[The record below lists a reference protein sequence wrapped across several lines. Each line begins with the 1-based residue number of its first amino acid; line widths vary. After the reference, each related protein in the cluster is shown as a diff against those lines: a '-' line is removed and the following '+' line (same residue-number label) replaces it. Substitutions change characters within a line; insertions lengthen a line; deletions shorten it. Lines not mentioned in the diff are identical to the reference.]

1 MTKKPKIKSKTVRQ
15 RTALKVTN
23 VSMIGAKYAMPFIP
37 ATIMTIINWDEWFAQ
52 TNGGLPLGFLTLVV
66 ATIISIIGIMK
77 KDALVQKNV
86 SPLFVF
92 ALALFCVAASF
103 LWLSNVM
110 YQAGMMFLWTA
121 CAVVAAAVDDQVQQ
135 SVVVPAIKEL
145 DEDIKEGGL
154 DRKTNKRE
162 QRRQKRLKEMR
173 EAQGQAV
180 DQYEKE
186 EGFKIT

>member
-1 MTKKPKIKSKTVRQ
+1 MAKKVKSKTVRT
-15 RTALKVTN
+15 RNALAVTN
-23 VSMIGAKYAMPFIP
+23 KVMWGAKFGMPFVP

-121 CAVVAAAVDDQVQQ
+121 CAVVAAAVDDQVQK
-135 SVVVPAIKEL
+135 SVVEPNLAFYKDLVIR
-145 DEDIKEGGL
+145 GGL
-154 DRKTNKRE
+154 DKKTEKKKNKE
-162 QRRQKRLKEMR
+162 QKALEEMEEAKRR
-173 EAQGQAV
+173 AV
-180 DQYEKE
+180 E
-186 EGFKIT
+186 